1 MVNNIKNMNDNSSKD
16 LPKSNTPYW
25 LASTEYKSF
34 DKLIEDIDVD
44 VVVVG
49 GGMTGITTA
58 FLLSKEGQKVAI
70 IEADKILHGTTAHTT
85 AKVTAQH
92 DLIYDE
98 LIQHMGKEKAQL
110 YYNANTEALNFIHK
124 MIKDKEIEC
133 DFSEQDAYIFTNSEQ
148 YVSKLQTEFEAYQ
161 TLGINGDLLE
171 KLPIENLPVKA
182 ALVMKN
188 QAQFHPLKYLYHLTD
203 DYIQHGGVI
212 YENTVAVDIEE
223 GDRPTVITR
232 EGNKIKANYIVIASH
247 FPFYGIRG
255 LYFSRMYA
263 DRAYVLGVKTSTEYT
278 EGMYISAEN
287 PTRSLRYTENNGEK
301 LVLVIGESHKT
312 GQSNNEMKHYN
323 ALQDFGE
330 KVFGINEVNYR
341 WSTQDLTTL
350 DKVPYVGYLT
360 ANQNN
365 ILVATGYRKWG
376 MTNSTAAALLMTD
389 LILKRENP
397 YQELYSPSRF
407 YMDPSL
413 RKFISINMDVAKHLI
428 SGKLE
433 SPEKSPEDLDKGEGG
448 IVSINGKR
456 AGAYR
461 DNHGKLHIVD
471 TTCTHLG
478 CELNWNSGEQT
489 WDCPCH
495 GSRFSYT
502 GEVVEG
508 PAEKALNQITE
519 DH

>member
-1 MVNNIKNMNDNSSKD
+1 MVNNNDNKNDYSTKD
-16 LPKSNTPYW
+16 LPASNTPYW
-25 LASTEYKSF
+25 IASTDYKSF
-34 DKLIEDIDVD
+34 DQLNEDINVD

-49 GGMTGITTA
+49 GGITGISTGY
-58 FLLSKEGQKVAI
+58 LLSKEGQKVAI

-98 LIQHMGKEKAQL
+98 LIQHIGIENARL
-110 YYNANTEALNFIHK
+110 YYDANTEALDFIRNT
-124 MIKDKEIEC
+124 IKEKEIEC
-133 DFSEQDAYIFTNSEQ
+133 DFSEQDAYIFTNSDQ

-161 TLGINGDLLE
+161 TLGINGDFLE
-171 KLPIENLPVKA
+171 KLPTENLSTKA

-203 DYIQHGGVI
+203 EFIKQGGVI

-223 GDRPTVITR
+223 GDRPTVVTR

-263 DRAYVLGVKTSTEYT
+263 ERAYVLGVKANKEYT
-278 EGMYISAEN
+278 EGMYISAES

-330 KVFGINEVNYR
+330 MTFGINEINYR

-350 DKVPYVGYLT
+350 DKVPYVGFHT
-360 ANQNN
+360 SNHTNV
-365 ILVATGYRKWG
+365 LVATGYRKWG

-389 LILKRENP
+389 LILKRENR

-428 SGKLE
+428 KGKLE
-433 SPEKSPEDLDKGEGG
+433 NPNKSPEDLDKDEGAS
-448 IVSINGKR
+448 VMINGKK

-461 DNHGKLHIVD
+461 DTNGKIHIVD

-478 CELNWNSGEQT
+478 CELHWNNGERS

-502 GEVVEG
+502 GEVLEG
-508 PAEKALNQITE
+508 PAEKPLDTI
-519 DH
+519 